1 MRNWTMWQDH
11 VTEYEDRYR
20 ETQNDDGSVTHTPV
34 PGSVIQQGTPQNA
47 ANFNKMEDGIINATE
62 MAALAMTA
70 IIHARQT
77 EEDLAGEVINVDL
90 TNTQDYPFNNSVK
103 TVPLTTKK
111 KSYKLYG
118 FLRNYIKKWIYGRD
132 RSYRKIVKWFQSC
145 IYRKCEKCKFKNLCE
160 RWFLLDEK
168 RRNKTTGKRDL
179 EVVWRTRK
187 RNARAKRSSGSDR
200 SENKRSNEPGKEKNV
215 CLLR

>member
-77 EEDLAGEVINVDL
+77 EEDLEGEVINVDL

-103 TVPLTTKK
+103 TVPLTTKRNHTNYTVSCEITSK
-111 KSYKLYG
+111 NGFTGEIEVTEKLLNG
-118 FLRNYIKKWIYGRD
+118 FKVAY
-132 RSYRKIVKWFQSC
+132 
-145 IYRKCEKCKFKNLCE
+145 
-160 RWFLLDEK
+160 
-168 RRNKTTGKRDL
+168 TGS
-179 EVVWRTRK
+179 
-187 RNARAKRSSGSDR
+187 A
-200 SENKRSNEPGKEKNV
+200 KNV
-215 CLLR
+215 SLKIYVKGGFY

>member
-20 ETQNDDGSVTHTPV
+20 ETKNDDGSVTHTPV

-90 TNTQDYPFNNSVK
+90 TNTQDYPFNNSI
-103 TVPLTTKK
+103 
-111 KSYKLYG
+111 KLYRNQQKEIIQIIQ
-118 FLRNYIKKWIYGRD
+118 FLAKLHQKMDLRERLKL
-132 RSYRKIVKWFQSC
+132 Q
-145 IYRKCEKCKFKNLCE
+145 KNC
-160 RWFLLDEK
+160 
-168 RRNKTTGKRDL
+168 
-179 EVVWRTRK
+179 
-187 RNARAKRSSGSDR
+187 
-200 SENKRSNEPGKEKNV
+200 
-215 CLLR
+215 

>member
-1 MRNWTMWQDH
+1 MAGSCYRVRRQVQGNEKRRRERNT
-11 VTEYEDRYR
+11 Y
-20 ETQNDDGSVTHTPV
+20 PV

-103 TVPLTTKK
+103 TVPLTTKRNHTNYTVSCEIASK
-111 KSYKLYG
+111 DGFTGEIEVTEKLLNG
-118 FLRNYIKKWIYGRD
+118 FKVAYTGSAK
-132 RSYRKIVKWFQSC
+132 
-145 IYRKCEKCKFKNLCE
+145 KCKLKNLCE
-160 RWFLLDEK
+160 RWFLLNEK
-168 RRNKTTGKRDL
+168 
-179 EVVWRTRK
+179 
-187 RNARAKRSSGSDR
+187 
-200 SENKRSNEPGKEKNV
+200 
-215 CLLR
+215 